1 MGRRKNAY
9 KELRKVKGWFKRD
22 QPLDYPKVED
32 DSEAVKIARRP
43 EYKFQVGKIYQI
55 QTKPCEGKRGYESE
69 WIFKYEGKSG
79 KHHKFKEVRG
89 RWSRTY
95 TDNQLIG
102 KEIKEVNL

>member
-9 KELRKVKGWFKRD
+9 KELMKVKGWFKRD
-22 QPLDYPKVED
+22 QPLGYPAVEHVEL
-32 DSEAVKIARRP
+32 SLKPKYEFK
-43 EYKFQVGKIYQI
+43 VGKIYQI